1 MFLQIDG
8 KCIDVGLARKQHA
21 DLVKSLRDKTG
32 LDVLELPPDE
42 SNALSVF
49 TQVNHTQCQAKN
61 VGFELYICI
70 ESKLSISIIGFDLEL
85 GEFCHDFHSISI
97 PINHSGTHFNLP
109 AISTS
114 LK

>member
-1 MFLQIDG
+1 MKVTHLQ
-8 KCIDVGLARKQHA
+8 
-21 DLVKSLRDKTG
+21 VKVNGQSKYYTMACL
-32 LDVLELPPDE
+32 
-42 SNALSVF
+42 NSVPGY
-49 TQVNHTQCQAKN
+49 QCQAIN
-61 VGFELYICI
+61 VGFELYIGI
-70 ESKLSISIIGFDLEL
+70 ESKLLISIIGFDLEL

>member
-1 MFLQIDG
+1 MWFSLYPCAHCACP
-8 KCIDVGLARKQHA
+8 KCQQHPDVGM
-21 DLVKSLRDKTG
+21 VG
-32 LDVLELPPDE
+32 E
-42 SNALSVF
+42 
-49 TQVNHTQCQAKN
+49 QCQAIN
-61 VGFELYICI
+61 VGFELYIGI

>member
-1 MFLQIDG
+1 MFVSSVSMQM
-8 KCIDVGLARKQHA
+8 
-21 DLVKSLRDKTG
+21 
-32 LDVLELPPDE
+32 LP
-42 SNALSVF
+42 
-49 TQVNHTQCQAKN
+49 HRQCQAIN
-61 VGFELYICI
+61 VGFELYIGI

>member
-1 MFLQIDG
+1 MHCGTSGDCRATLLRTAVSLEPFCLLLFRMI
-8 KCIDVGLARKQHA
+8 KMSCIDLKCH
-21 DLVKSLRDKTG
+21 
-32 LDVLELPPDE
+32 
-42 SNALSVF
+42 N
-49 TQVNHTQCQAKN
+49 QCQAIN
-61 VGFELYICI
+61 VGFELYIGI
-70 ESKLSISIIGFDLEL
+70 ESKLSISIVGFDLEL

>member
-1 MFLQIDG
+1 MQVWQFNCN
-8 KCIDVGLARKQHA
+8 CISRSDCSGRY
-21 DLVKSLRDKTG
+21 
-32 LDVLELPPDE
+32 LDTNNNMWFE
-42 SNALSVF
+42 
-49 TQVNHTQCQAKN
+49 QCKAIN
-61 VGFELYICI
+61 VGFELYIGI
-70 ESKLSISIIGFDLEL
+70 ESKLSISMIGFDLEL

>member
-1 MFLQIDG
+1 MLCAGVIFRYKIW
-8 KCIDVGLARKQHA
+8 
-21 DLVKSLRDKTG
+21 
-32 LDVLELPPDE
+32 
-42 SNALSVF
+42 LSRVHWGY
-49 TQVNHTQCQAKN
+49 QQCQAIN
-61 VGFELYICI
+61 VGFELYIGI

>member
-1 MFLQIDG
+1 MDSQ
-8 KCIDVGLARKQHA
+8 
-21 DLVKSLRDKTG
+21 
-32 LDVLELPPDE
+32 
-42 SNALSVF
+42 VF
-49 TQVNHTQCQAKN
+49 TLKISQMIAIFFGRIQSLDHKQCQAIN
-61 VGFELYICI
+61 VGFELYIGI

-97 PINHSGTHFNLP
+97 PINHSGTHFNIP

>member
-1 MFLQIDG
+1 MF
-8 KCIDVGLARKQHA
+8 QHLFNRGTSA
-21 DLVKSLRDKTG
+21 GFFSPFQKNS
-32 LDVLELPPDE
+32 VLSPKKLS
-42 SNALSVF
+42 SNFA
-49 TQVNHTQCQAKN
+49 QNQCQAIN
-61 VGFELYICI
+61 VGFELYIGI

>member
-1 MFLQIDG
+1 MALKPKTVFLIFQMDCGIFLRICTLIIVEKD
-8 KCIDVGLARKQHA
+8 LLRKGSSRTSVMQYM
-21 DLVKSLRDKTG
+21 LV
-32 LDVLELPPDE
+32 
-42 SNALSVF
+42 
-49 TQVNHTQCQAKN
+49 
-61 VGFELYICI
+61 I

-97 PINHSGTHFNLP
+97 PINHSGTHFNFP

>member
-1 MFLQIDG
+1 MKLQLEVAMTHWSNPEVRIG
-8 KCIDVGLARKQHA
+8 QKYVG
-21 DLVKSLRDKTG
+21 
-32 LDVLELPPDE
+32 
-42 SNALSVF
+42 
-49 TQVNHTQCQAKN
+49 QVQDQCQAIN
-61 VGFELYICI
+61 VGFEFCIGI

-97 PINHSGTHFNLP
+97 PINHSGSHFNLP

>member
-1 MFLQIDG
+1 MEIH
-8 KCIDVGLARKQHA
+8 RK
-21 DLVKSLRDKTG
+21 DSF
-32 LDVLELPPDE
+32 VLEDIIIHRVE
-42 SNALSVF
+42 N
-49 TQVNHTQCQAKN
+49 NQCQAIN
-61 VGFELYICI
+61 VGLELYIGI
-70 ESKLSISIIGFDLEL
+70 ESKLSILIIRFDLEL

>member
-1 MFLQIDG
+1 MSKGSGHYIKVQGPRGLNWTRID
-8 KCIDVGLARKQHA
+8 Q
-21 DLVKSLRDKTG
+21 
-32 LDVLELPPDE
+32 
-42 SNALSVF
+42 LSVISF
-49 TQVNHTQCQAKN
+49 ARCTPYMLLEQCQAIN
-61 VGFELYICI
+61 VGFELYIGI

>member
-1 MFLQIDG
+1 MGQALFIRVPLSFTLI
-8 KCIDVGLARKQHA
+8 RKLTPA
-21 DLVKSLRDKTG
+21 AVR
-32 LDVLELPPDE
+32 
-42 SNALSVF
+42 SNGSR
-49 TQVNHTQCQAKN
+49 HHQCQAIN
-61 VGFELYICI
+61 VGFELYIGI

>member
-1 MFLQIDG
+1 MLMERL
-8 KCIDVGLARKQHA
+8 VRKREEAAKIPPVSPDQCHA
-21 DLVKSLRDKTG
+21 I
-32 LDVLELPPDE
+32 
-42 SNALSVF
+42 
-49 TQVNHTQCQAKN
+49 N
-61 VGFELYICI
+61 VGFELYIGI